1 MSYRGFILPVS
12 ASDIKSIENLTIE
25 ELKQYLLNQQVDCFE
40 GTKGDINFYK
50 LLSVFDFNYAEREI
64 HLGRWFSAFDHFCEM
79 GKPLFNNAETLNMFY
94 YASPFVAGVA
104 GIRFLQRVFE
114 DSMLS
119 SCDRKSELYIKA
131 FHYEIYHE
139 LLEAEREGE
148 LFFIYGY

>member
-40 GTKGDINFYK
+40 IADGDINFYD
-50 LLSVFDFNYAEREI
+50 LLKVFDNGYSEREI
-64 HLGRWFSAFDHFCEM
+64 NLGRWFSAFDYFCEM
-79 GKPLFNNAETLNMFY
+79 GKPMFNNAETLNLFY
-94 YASPFVAGVA
+94 YASPFVAGVT

-119 SCDRKSELYIKA
+119 SCDMEGELYIKA

-148 LFFIYGY
+148 LFLIYGC

>member
-12 ASDIKSIENLTIE
+12 ASDIISIENLTVE

-50 LLSVFDFNYAEREI
+50 MLNILNNDYAEREI

-79 GKPLFNNAETLNMFY
+79 GKPLFNNAETLNLFH
-94 YASPFVAGVA
+94 YASPFVAGVT

-114 DSMLS
+114 DFMLS
-119 SCDRKSELYIKA
+119 SDDMDGKLYSKDIY
-131 FHYEIYHE
+131 HDLYHE
-139 LLEAEREGE
+139 LLEAERENE
-148 LFFIYGY
+148 LFLIYGY